1 MATIATACL
10 AKGANAFLLR
20 ENNCQLSNIKSNL
33 IVRGGAFD
41 VDDIQEEYGEMDK
54 NTPPLEF
61 AHGTTTLSFIFEGDD
76 GGIVAAVDSRAS
88 IGQFVGSKTVQK
100 VLPINNH
107 MLGTMAGK

>member
-61 AHGTTTLSFIFEGDD
+61 AHGTTTLSFIFEGGD